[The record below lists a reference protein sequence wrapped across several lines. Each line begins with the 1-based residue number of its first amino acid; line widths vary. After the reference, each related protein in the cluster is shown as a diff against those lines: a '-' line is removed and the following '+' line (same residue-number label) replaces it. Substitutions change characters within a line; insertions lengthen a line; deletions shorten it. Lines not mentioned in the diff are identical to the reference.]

1 MVTPLIMLAI
11 ESQNVIAL
19 RTLKFFAGDADS
31 FREANLMVFEKV
43 DAAVEAG
50 ISIIQGSTPESVINR
65 YRQHVAANAVRLS

>member
-19 RTLKFFAGDADS
+19 RTLQFFTGDADW
-31 FREANLMVFEKV
+31 FREANLMVMEKV

-50 ISIIQGSTPESVINR
+50 MSIIAGSTPESVINR
-65 YRQHVAANAVRLS
+65 YRQHVAANAVRLR